1 VTSVLSRFPAVV
13 EATAPI
19 VLTRTGSTYS
29 FSFSLA
35 SVATETSPAS
45 SKFVLTY
52 SAADG
57 LRLTTIANLTAGI
70 TVNLAG
76 ISDMSANARSFNAAA
91 DYSAMRAALGVAIGT
106 NVQAYDAT
114 LAAVAS
120 LTLAQGDL
128 IYGTGADAAAVLAK
142 NTSATRY
149 LSNTGASN
157 NPAWSQVNL
166 ANGVT
171 GNLPVG
177 NLNSGTGA
185 SAATYWRGDGTWSSP
200 SGSGDVVGPASA
212 TDEAL
217 VRFDTTTGKLLQN
230 STVTLSDAGVLAPA
244 TSDAAVLGST
254 TRMWSDAFFASGAV
268 INFNNG
274 DVTVTHAADKLVFAG
289 FPSTGVFT
297 LGDATN
303 IFVRADQTVVGTD
316 TVTTRAIYGNAALT
330 SGSGGFAIGVQGYVQ
345 DGGSWTTTG
354 NYGIQGILGEAVG
367 TRTGQRIWGGNL
379 AARHTGANVASDIC
393 GLEVNVDVAGGV
405 QATNRFGIQIVVPA
419 TGTQDGGTIDTAF
432 RITNKTGGAPWTNG
446 IQFTN
451 DGGAAPIK
459 SAGRIIFASGGF
471 TVATG
476 IDITGV
482 DITGNA
488 FASDGFTVTGAGRV
502 SSTGFAD
509 ASNAAS
515 GIVGEFIETNI
526 PVGSAVSLT
535 SGAAKTVGSIS
546 LTAGDW
552 DVWATVG
559 CNPAGTTTMSRLIG
573 GINTTTD
580 TLPTTPGAG
589 AYQDLQLS
597 FTTGAAQ
604 AFSLGS
610 RRISVSSTTT
620 VYLVAFSTFGVS
632 TNAAFGYIAAR
643 RRR

>member
-91 DYSAMRAALGVAIGT
+91 DYSAMRTALGVAIGT

-114 LAAVAS
+114 LAAVAG

-367 TRTGQRIWGGNL
+367 TKASQRLWGANF
-379 AARHTGANVASDIC
+379 AARHTGATAAADVC
-393 GLEVNVDVAGGV
+393 GVEINVDVSGGV
-405 QATNRFGIQIVVPA
+405 QATNRFGLQIVVPA
-419 TGTQDGGTIDTAF
+419 SGTQDGGTIDTAF
-432 RITNKTGGAPWTNG
+432 RITNKVGGAPWTNV
-446 IQFTN
+446 IQINN
-451 DGGAAPIK
+451 DGGTAPVK
-459 SAGRIIFASGGF
+459 TSGRLFYAHGGF
-471 TVATG
+471 TIG
-476 IDITGV
+476 TGV
-482 DITGNA
+482 DMTGLTITGNA
-488 FASDGFTVTGAGRV
+488 FASPGYTVSGTGVVASKGV
-502 SSTGFAD
+502 TD
-509 ASNAAS
+509 ASNAAT
-515 GIVGEFIETNI
+515 GNLGEAPSQNI
-526 PVGSAVSLT
+526 PVGSSVLLT
-535 SGAAKTVGSIS
+535 TATAKTVAQITLS
-546 LTAGDW
+546 AGDW
-552 DVWATVG
+552 DVWGTIG
-559 CNPAGTTTMSRLIG
+559 FNPAGTTTMSRLIG
-573 GINTTTD
+573 SISTTTD
-580 TLPTTPGAG
+580 NVGTTPNEG
-589 AYQDLQLS
+589 AYIDLRLS
-597 FTTGAAQ
+597 FTTGLAQ
-604 AFSLGS
+604 TFPVGT
-610 RRISVSSTTT
+610 RRINVSTSTT
-620 VYLVAFSTFGVS
+620 VYLVAYAEFGVS
-632 TNAAFGYIAAR
+632 TNAGFGYITAR